1 VRAMSNTM
9 DSNIETLYS
18 LNAGNA
24 EALEFTVKE
33 SSSLINVPLQ
43 DLNLKKNVMIACII
57 HKGQIEAPGGQST
70 IQMGDTVIVVTTER
84 GFVDINDILA

>member
-1 VRAMSNTM
+1 MSNTI
-9 DSNIETLYS
+9 DSNIETLYT
-18 LNAGNA
+18 LNGGKA
-24 EALEFTVKE
+24 EALEFKVNE
-33 SSSLINVPLQ
+33 ASALIGVPLAI
-43 DLNLKKNVMIACII
+43 LKLKQNVMIACII